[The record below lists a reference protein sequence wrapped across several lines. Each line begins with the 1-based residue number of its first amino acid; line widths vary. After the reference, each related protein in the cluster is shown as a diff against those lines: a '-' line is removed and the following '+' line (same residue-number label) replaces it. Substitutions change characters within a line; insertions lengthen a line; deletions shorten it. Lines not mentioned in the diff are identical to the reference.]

1 VLSAVE
7 EVGAMIAVIDEDE
20 CLALLTATT
29 VGRVG
34 FMHDGR
40 IEIIPVNYRVH
51 GRDVLVR
58 TRESGILAALPDQPH
73 VAFEVDHHDDLGG
86 TAWSVLLSG
95 HVENMTP
102 EQAKEAPATRRHVV
116 WAGDERSLWL
126 RFVTDRVSGRRVRR
140 PQG

>member
-1 VLSAVE
+1 
-7 EVGAMIAVIDEDE
+7 MIGIIDEDE
-20 CLALLTATT
+20 CLALLTSTT

-34 FMHDGR
+34 FVHDGR
-40 IEIIPVNYRVH
+40 IEIIPVNYRVD

-58 TRESGILAALPDQPH
+58 TREGGILSALPDQSS

-95 HVENMTP
+95 SVESITA
-102 EQAKEAPATRRHVV
+102 EEAEAVPTTRRHIV
-116 WAGDERSLWL
+116 WAGDERTLWL

-140 PQG
+140 AQG